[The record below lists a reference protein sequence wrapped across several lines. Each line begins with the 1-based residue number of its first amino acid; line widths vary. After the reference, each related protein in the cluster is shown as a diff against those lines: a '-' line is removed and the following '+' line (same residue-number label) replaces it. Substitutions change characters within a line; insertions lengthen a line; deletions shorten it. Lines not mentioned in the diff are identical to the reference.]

1 MLRTWGRLLRLSLL
15 PSAAADIAAGW
26 TLGALGNW
34 PGGAQPFLLILA
46 SLGVYH
52 GNLALNDWADREHD
66 ARTRPERP
74 IPSGAIPAGT
84 ALFVAVGLQVAGIA
98 LAFTVR
104 WELGVWMA
112 CVSGLA
118 AAYDLCGRGAWLGP
132 TLLGLCRAGNLG
144 AGILGGALAT
154 EDPVSLATG
163 AAAASLYGGYVFFV
177 SRLGRLEDGEDAGAL
192 GNRPTVF
199 LRGIVAMLA
208 AVPLCAFLDNRLPSP
223 VRGPAFWLAGL
234 AAIDL
239 LWRLRDHDEG
249 WTRPRVLRAMGAAL
263 RRLLVVTASIAL
275 VGASAGM
282 PLSLGSP
289 ATWPAGI
296 WVACAILAGYPVS
309 YALRGVFP
317 PS

>member
-26 TLGALGNW
+26 TLGALGSW

-74 IPSGAIPAGT
+74 IPSGAIPAGA
-84 ALFVAVGLQVAGIA
+84 ALSVALGLQITGIA
-98 LAFTVR
+98 LAFTLR

-154 EDPVSLATG
+154 EDPVSFATG

-177 SRLGRLEDGEDAGAL
+177 SRLGRLEDGEDAEPL
-192 GNRPTVF
+192 GNRPSVLLYGALT
-199 LRGIVAMLA
+199 MLA
-208 AVPLCAFLDNRLPSP
+208 AVPLCSLLDNRFPSP
-223 VRGPAFWLAGL
+223 RSSPGFWLAAL
-234 AAIDL
+234 AVLDL
-239 LWRLRDHDEG
+239 GWRMRDQWNR
-249 WTRPRVLRAMGAAL
+249 WTRPMVVRAMGAAL
-263 RRLLVVTASIAL
+263 RRLLIVTATVAL
-275 VGASAGM
+275 VGASAQAPDLVGN
-282 PLSLGSP
+282 P
-289 ATWPAGI
+289 ASWPAGV